1 MTTPIRPAM
10 PRDAHAM
17 ETRFARRISARLSE
31 NLARDSHDIDTRL
44 RFARERALARAL
56 ELHPQ
61 MAVSVGGMVRAG
73 QAAALRGPGRGSR
86 WWSGLAAVVPLLVL
100 LGGLAL
106 IQWQQTQAQ
115 IEVAVDIDEQLLA
128 DDLPPAAYTDPGF
141 LEFLKQPAD

>member
-1 MTTPIRPAM
+1 MTTSIRLAP
-10 PRDAHAM
+10 PRDALAM
-17 ETRFARRISARLSE
+17 ETRFARRVSARLSE
-31 NLARDSHDIDTRL
+31 NLARDSHDIDARL
-44 RFARERALARAL
+44 RFGREKAVARAL

-61 MAVSVGGMVRAG
+61 LALPAGEVQVG

-86 WWSGLAAVVPLLVL
+86 WRSGLAALVPLLVL

-106 IQWQQTQAQ
+106 IQWQQTQVQ